1 MHLDIILTDLPELAI
16 KFLTS
21 PPPNSQQL
29 CLTHHQLLLTAAK
42 KAIEMS
48 GISPSDIH
56 LVICATSSPDDL
68 FGDAPSIASAVG
80 CTTRTV
86 AFDLTAACSGF
97 LFGIVTAGM
106 YLENG

>member
-1 MHLDIILTDLPELAI
+1 MDAMSDLWSSF
-16 KFLTS
+16 FLNQRLCS
-21 PPPNSQQL
+21 FSLKPNNATTFSK
-29 CLTHHQLLLTAAK
+29 AAK

-48 GISPSDIH
+48 GIDPADIH

-68 FGDAPSIASAVG
+68 FGDAPSIAAAVG

>member
-1 MHLDIILTDLPELAI
+1 MGYPIQRVTLYSCKSKILP
-16 KFLTS
+16 FHS
-21 PPPNSQQL
+21 
-29 CLTHHQLLLTAAK
+29 HHKAAK

-48 GISPSDIH
+48 GISPQDIH

-68 FGDAPSIASAVG
+68 FGDAPSIAQAVG
-80 CTTRTV
+80 CTSRTV

>member
-1 MHLDIILTDLPELAI
+1 MMFEKRNP
-16 KFLTS
+16 S
-21 PPPNSQQL
+21 
-29 CLTHHQLLLTAAK
+29 LLISLLSLNEHGSKAAK

-48 GISPSDIH
+48 GVSPEDIH

>member
-1 MHLDIILTDLPELAI
+1 M
-16 KFLTS
+16 
-21 PPPNSQQL
+21 
-29 CLTHHQLLLTAAK
+29 

-48 GISPSDIH
+48 GVSPEDIH